1 MTIFGAFVSA
11 FLTTLMQG
19 GICFWVFKH
28 FASRKVATIAAFW
41 LIFGTAGGRY
51 SHSGKLTY
59 ETAPTLAAVVGAGL
73 AIILLWLWLLKGPAA
88 EAADDNI

>member
-11 FLTTLMQG
+11 FLTMLMQG
-19 GICFWVFKH
+19 AIGFWFFKH
-28 FASRKVATIAAFW
+28 FASRKAAAIAAFW
-41 LIFGTAGGRY
+41 LVFGTAGGRC

-73 AIILLWLWLLKGPAA
+73 ALIFLWIWLLKEPTV
-88 EAADDNI
+88 EAADDNS